1 MEKTRSSLYRFLTRR
16 LGRAVVCG
24 LFAALL
30 LALIRAPWPVTF
42 LNNDD
47 TNIMRALSGDYSGV
61 PTASHPFINVVLSV
75 PCSVLYSIMP
85 GVAWWPLVHLL
96 ALWAGITVLL
106 AALFKAFT
114 AKGLP
119 LWLPAAIG
127 AFFTFTLYGYAIVRM
142 TFTLTSAILGTGAL
156 ATVLAFG
163 TEEKDLSSPLLP
175 MGFAL
180 LLAIA
185 CFAFRN
191 SAGMSMLPFW
201 LLGCLYRLYVLFGHG
216 LPLRKCAAALLLP
229 LLLCVVAVGMDR
241 VNTLG
246 IEHFNGPAFMDYDD
260 ARSRYM
266 DYAHDSYAK
275 NPGLYAS
282 VGWDEDLARLAESRF
297 FMDERITPEAFRAI
311 YEGSS
316 IRTSSLFATLWQGLK
331 LGVRTVRGNG
341 QILYCMIGMLLT
353 LAIAAVGCARTKR
366 LPVFLF
372 CLCFAGGGFLLCY
385 YLCCAGRF
393 PLRTFFMIAY
403 PTQIGM
409 AFACLDL
416 ITPQCALSERLTRG
430 QRFRNLGLTAA
441 VFAGCLLSACLTVSA
456 LNADDVSKTLRAS
469 KKLISYVRI
478 HPSNLY
484 VRAPLTGYDID
495 PYTSYTGTDLSNL
508 LEWGGTGMHTLYMR
522 RQLARKDI
530 ADLSPEI
537 FSWDRVYYV
546 ARNGDTVT
554 TAAFEGYMVSRWGAT
569 GLRAVDTIS
578 DLYTIYEVTYPNDAL
593 PEAGA
598 PAEGA

>member
-16 LGRAVVCG
+16 FGRAVVCG

-47 TNIMRALSGDYSGV
+47 TNIMRALSGDYSGI

-85 GVAWWPLVHLL
+85 GIAWWPHVHLF
-96 ALWAGITVLL
+96 ALWAGIAVLL
-106 AALFKAFT
+106 SSLFKAFT

-156 ATVLAFG
+156 SAILAFG
-163 TEEKDLSSPLLP
+163 TEEKDIRSPLLP
-175 MGFAL
+175 LACAFLFAVG
-180 LLAIA
+180 

-191 SAGMSMLPFW
+191 SAGISMLPFW
-201 LLGCLYRLYVLFGHG
+201 LLGCLYRLRALFRHC
-216 LPLRKCAAALLLP
+216 LPFRKYLPALALP
-229 LLLCVVAVGMDR
+229 LLLCVAAVGMDR

-246 IEHFNGPAFMDYDD
+246 IEHFNGPTFMEYDD

-266 DYAHDSYAK
+266 DYAHDSYEE

-282 VGWDEDLARLAESRF
+282 VGWDKDLATLAESRF
-297 FMDERITPEAFRAI
+297 FIDERITPEAFRAI
-311 YEGSS
+311 YEGST

-372 CLCFAGGGFLLCY
+372 CLCFAGGGFLLCF

-409 AFACLDL
+409 AFTCLDL
-416 ITPQCALSERLTRG
+416 ITPQCALSDRLTRG

-441 VFAGCLLSACLTVSA
+441 VFAGCLLSVGLTVSA
-456 LNADDVSKTLRAS
+456 LNADDVSETLRAS
-469 KKLISYVRI
+469 KKLISYVRT

-495 PYTSYTGTDLSNL
+495 PYTTYTGTNLSNL
-508 LEWGGTGMHTLYMR
+508 LEWGGTGMHTMYMR
-522 RQLARKDI
+522 RQLDRRNIDT
-530 ADLSPEI
+530 LSAEI
-537 FSWDRVYYV
+537 FSWDRVYFV
-546 ARNGDTVT
+546 ARNGDTLT

-578 DLYTIYEVTYPNDAL
+578 DLYTIYEVTYPGDAL
-593 PEAGA
+593 PEGEA
-598 PAEGA
+598 PAKAS